1 MIIIT
6 SSNHHHHHLV
16 LLGFEEDWEHSK
28 HEHCSCEETQQGTW
42 KPQDDDDEGGDG
54 DDEDDDDEDEDDED
68 EDDENDI
75 DTDIVTYDFVHE
87 SENLWTIV
95 LFITHLSEVQK
106 VFVQTPARS
115 KFTQIE

>member
-42 KPQDDDDEGGDG
+42 KPQDDDDEGGD
-54 DDEDDDDEDEDDED
+54 DEDDGDVDL
-68 EDDENDI
+68 
-75 DTDIVTYDFVHE
+75 VHE

>member
-1 MIIIT
+1 MLWPKIST
-6 SSNHHHHHLV
+6 SWKKLAPTGRHGRHVLHLW
-16 LLGFEEDWEHSK
+16 G
-28 HEHCSCEETQQGTW
+28 
-42 KPQDDDDEGGDG
+42 G
-54 DDEDDDDEDEDDED
+54 DDEDDDEVDL
-68 EDDENDI
+68 
-75 DTDIVTYDFVHE
+75 VHE

>member
-1 MIIIT
+1 MMIIIT
-6 SSNHHHHHLV
+6 SSHHHHHLV

-42 KPQDDDDEGGDG
+42 KPQDDDDEGGD
-54 DDEDDDDEDEDDED
+54 DEDDDDEGGDDEDDGD
-68 EDDENDI
+68 VDL
-75 DTDIVTYDFVHE
+75 VHE